1 MGGRGTSSGFPTH
14 APKAQLPP
22 LDDNIMG
29 AERHFHDA
37 MNDMATRGE
46 NNVTFTSGI
55 KEDTFIRTNYG
66 GFYVDGTFEV
76 LKSGDS
82 IDRVSGMITTD
93 GKRMYG
99 ITQSGGYYN
108 VTDLRTGM
116 LVAQSQSLVQASM
129 NGPTAMASVLRNNKA
144 QLQSAEARFKKAH
157 G

>member
-29 AERHFHDA
+29 VERIFHDA
-37 MNDMATRGE
+37 MNADATRGD

-55 KEDTFIRTNYG
+55 KEDVFIRTNYG
-66 GFYVDGTFEV
+66 GYYVDGTFEI
-76 LKSGDS
+76 LKSGNEVE
-82 IDRVSGMITTD
+82 RVSGMLTTD

-116 LVAQSQSLVQASM
+116 LVSQNPSLVQASL
-129 NGPTAMASVLRNNKA
+129 NAPTAMQQALRNPA
-144 QLQSAEARFKKAH
+144 LVQSAEMRFKNAH